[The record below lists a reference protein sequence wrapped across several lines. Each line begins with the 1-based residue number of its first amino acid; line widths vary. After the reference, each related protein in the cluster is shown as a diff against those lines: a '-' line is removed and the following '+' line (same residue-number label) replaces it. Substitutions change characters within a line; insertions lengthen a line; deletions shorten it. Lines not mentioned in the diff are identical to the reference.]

1 MNYQMNLL
9 KDLKNIKKNK
19 GDNMNM
25 TIMNETDLTI
35 MKLLH
40 YFITRQNYSPII
52 IKGIEDE
59 IWLENKNNEYS
70 IIRIVTRHIHNDEQY
85 KYDLSKTKHISKQI
99 KRKLLDLSM
108 NMLTIYTDIGYVT
121 DIQKTDSKYFDNIVI
136 TKDEDILENE
146 LLNKKYKN
154 IKEAINF
161 EEKDFELIG
170 KMTKEISEKNI
181 EVSEKREKL
190 MKNKKPILT
199 YMLIIINI
207 IIFILMY
214 VFGNGSENTKTLIDF
229 GANYIPYVKNGEYY
243 RLITSAF
250 LHIGA
255 FHLIVNMYSLY
266 VVGTQIEY
274 IYGKVKYFFIYIISA
289 IMGSLFTVVL
299 SDSNVVAAGAS
310 GAIFGL
316 LGSLLY
322 FGYNYRGYFG
332 NQIINQVLP
341 VIVLNLLI
349 GFSSPNIGNAAHIG
363 GLIGGYI
370 ISMAL
375 GADIKEDG
383 KNRING
389 IIITILLTIVMIYL
403 GFFS

>member
-1 MNYQMNLL
+1 MNL
-9 KDLKNIKKNK
+9 
-19 GDNMNM
+19 
-25 TIMNETDLTI
+25 TIMNETDLTV

-40 YFITRQNYSPII
+40 YFITKQNYSPII

-70 IIRIVTRHIHNDEQY
+70 IIRFVTRHIHNDEQY
-85 KYDLSKTKHISKQI
+85 NYDMSKTKHISKQI
-99 KRKLLDLSM
+99 KKKILDFSM

-121 DIQKTDSKYFDNIVI
+121 DINKTNDKNFDNIII
-136 TKDEDILENE
+136 TKDNDILENE
-146 LLNKKYKN
+146 LLHKKYKT
-154 IKEAINF
+154 IDESLNF
-161 EEKDFELIG
+161 EEKDFELVG
-170 KMTKEISEKNI
+170 KITKEISDKNI
-181 EVSEKREKL
+181 EEAEKREKL

-199 YMLIIINI
+199 YILIIINI
-207 IIFILMY
+207 LIFMLMY
-214 VFGNGSENTKTLIDF
+214 IFGNGSENSNTLIKF
-229 GANYIPYVKNGEYY
+229 GANYIPLVKNGEYY

-250 LHIGA
+250 LHIGVL
-255 FHLIVNMYSLY
+255 HLLLNMYSLY
-266 VVGTQIEY
+266 IVGTQIEY
-274 IYGKVKYFFIYIISA
+274 IYGKIKYFTIYIISA
-289 IMGSLFTVVL
+289 IMGSLFTVAL
-299 SDSNVVAAGAS
+299 SDSNVVSAGAS

-316 LGSLLY
+316 LGALLY

-363 GLIGGYI
+363 GLIGGYV

-375 GADIKEDG
+375 GADIKEEG

-389 IIITILLTIVMIYL
+389 IILTIILTIVMIYL

>member
-389 IIITILLTIVMIYL
+389 IIITIILTIVMIYL

>member
-1 MNYQMNLL
+1 
-9 KDLKNIKKNK
+9 
-19 GDNMNM
+19 MNM

>member
-1 MNYQMNLL
+1 
-9 KDLKNIKKNK
+9 
-19 GDNMNM
+19 MNM
-25 TIMNETDLTI
+25 TIMNETDLTV

-40 YFITRQNYSPII
+40 YFITKQNYSPII

-85 KYDLSKTKHISKQI
+85 NYDMTKTKHISKQI
-99 KRKLLDLSM
+99 KKKLLDFSM
-108 NMLTIYTDIGYVT
+108 NMLTIYTDVGYVS
-121 DIQKTDSKYFDNIVI
+121 DINKTDNKNFDNIII
-136 TKDEDILENE
+136 TKDDDILENE
-146 LLNKKYKN
+146 LLHKKYKT
-154 IKEAINF
+154 INQSLDF
-161 EEKDFELIG
+161 EEKDFELVG
-170 KMTKEISEKNI
+170 KITKEISEKNM
-181 EVSEKREKL
+181 EVAEKREKL

-199 YMLIIINI
+199 YLLIIINI
-207 IIFILMY
+207 LIFMLMY
-214 VFGNGSENTKTLIDF
+214 IYGNGSENSKTLIDF

-250 LHIGA
+250 LHIGVW
-255 FHLIVNMYSLY
+255 HLLVNMYSLY
-266 VVGTQIEY
+266 IVGTQIEY
-274 IYGKVKYFFIYIISA
+274 IYGKVKYFVIYIISA
-289 IMGSLFTVVL
+289 VIGSLFTVVL

-341 VIVLNLLI
+341 VIALNLLI

-375 GADIKEDG
+375 GADIKDEA

-389 IIITILLTIVMIYL
+389 IIITIILTIVMIYL